1 MSIIDQKRTLL
12 NNIAALKSLNTG
24 FPELNLSSSFPSLN
38 NNSNAVDFLLDL
50 IKNLIGFDQLKEELI
65 RFLSIQTN
73 SIEATIKLILKNIL
87 KKYFSCSIDALIP
100 DFMLDGLGDGFNI
113 CVKQIDFFN
122 LLKVDPET
130 IGGKLIYG
138 EIQKDL
144 NSFLYEVL
152 QGNSG
157 TWKSLIKVE
166 YLLQGVVEGQ
176 MKNNVFNV
184 KIDSSWTGKTVNDFI
199 NNFIDSVV
207 LFTLPSLINKI
218 FDIIFGS
225 ISALLGKGRNV
236 IEGEVELEILVNKI
250 VDLPDTTINDSYF
263 EFTPD
268 EIDYFNERVNER
280 INGRRILKDC
290 NFVSSS
296 INIDDLIDTN
306 NQLLSTST
314 LIEIEQILSNQFSIL
329 SNQATDDLDETSR
342 EFGQLNFFEQLFK
355 GIVQGLTNVVFAPK
369 TMMIFVTYFK
379 VVNNSVGFVDFND
392 FLQQNRQ
399 IVIDIVREAI
409 LPLITDFLLK
419 LVIKY
424 ITKLAIEDQAG
435 RFLEMGKNYQL
446 QLQSLVGVPKQ
457 IRDLISGL

>member
-379 VVNNSVGFVDFND
+379 IVNNSVGFVDFND

>member
-268 EIDYFNERVNER
+268 EIDCFNERVNER

-379 VVNNSVGFVDFND
+379 IVNNSVGFVDFND

-424 ITKLAIEDQAG
+424 ITKLAIEDQSG

>member
-379 VVNNSVGFVDFND
+379 IVNNSVGFVDFND

-424 ITKLAIEDQAG
+424 ITKLAIEDQSG